1 MSQWKYIG
9 IILLLGLLNL
19 RLLFFVHQQPI
30 EENQQVGTLQQEYIS
45 NLDFDALG
53 IEKPIQGVQLIAL
66 ISDAGC
72 VETIQQ
78 EVNLLNQIASTFPTY
93 VRVFYDSSSD
103 SYFVRLF
110 NATFEHAQYRSDM
123 SGQNHPTN
131 DPMAFLIDS
140 KGTVLWT
147 HFSDRKNPKVSES
160 FYARMG
166 SLLES
171 LQ

>member
-1 MSQWKYIG
+1 MNKSMYIG
-9 IILLLGLLNL
+9 IILLLGVLNL
-19 RLLFFVHQQPI
+19 RLLFQMKEPKNEKI
-30 EENQQVGTLQQEYIS
+30 EQTNLVEPEYLKNID
-45 NLDFDALG
+45 LDALG
-53 IEKPIQGVQLIAL
+53 IEKPIKGVRLIAL

-78 EVNLLNQIASTFPTY
+78 EVNLLNQIASSYPSF
-93 VRVFYDSSSD
+93 VRVYFDSSSD
-103 SYFVRLF
+103 SYLTRLY
-110 NATFEHAQYRSDM
+110 NATFEHVRYRSDM
-123 SGQNHPTN
+123 SSQYHPTN

-140 KGTVLWT
+140 NGNVLWT
-147 HFSDRKNPKVSES
+147 HFSDRKNPTLSES